1 MGVTGLWKLLEGN
14 GRQVELH
21 TLEGKIL
28 AVDIS
33 IWLNM
38 AIKGMR
44 GQSANNAHL
53 ITLFHRICKLLY
65 FGIKPVFV
73 FDGGAPALKQ
83 RTLKERRQKKDMNIR
98 QSKNASEKVLQNYLK
113 RQVLQLAIKSKDG
126 EKVSSSSDRATD
138 SNNETAID
146 TSELLPPKGKYLKPD
161 EDIFHLPP
169 MKEGLEMEE
178 SDEEREEQWK
188 QRSQTRDVVYGSAM
202 QGDFHEMMQID
213 VNSDDFQSMPS
224 DIKHE
229 LLMDI
234 QEIRKRRRTQL
245 EAMPDKSDSFSNYQL
260 SGLLAKRKL
269 TTQIRGIEN
278 QMKREHTSANTH
290 GYQGDVE
297 ISQISSDN
305 KMHYVLLRGLKKRK
319 AEVEKE
325 EKYEEM
331 NSLKSNLEFKSDSL
345 PSFSEEI
352 DIVKSNTESTV
363 SVRDDSVKTINI
375 SSDDSADLLS
385 SNVELVENKIS
396 KKTENKISEQN
407 DRIVESSV
415 SPKKPKVENSLVSP
429 TQSLMLPIETT
440 TKEILNSSSEFGKD
454 NIIKEE
460 ATNNTVITQ
469 QEPTLEVEK
478 LEKPEI
484 VQPSAVTNI
493 NQFVKSLTA
502 ASAEKVVGQEVICE
516 NEIAPAA
523 KVDVSKEELLKKNED
538 LDESDDD
545 FVEVVDRQG
554 VVLEDEEQSVEAT
567 PITQQSLE
575 ELPPAANPWVGM
587 QKEDI
592 NELEEKLD
600 AEDAAL
606 LERIKSASRAAR
618 EVSDVATMECQELLR
633 LFGIP
638 FVLSP
643 QEAEAQCAFLDM
655 NDLTMGTITE
665 DSDVW
670 LFGGKNVYKDMFDR
684 KRDPTCYSLLDIQ
697 AELGLLRSHFINI
710 ALCSGS
716 DYTEG
721 LEGVGPVRALE
732 IMKEFPGEGMESLVK
747 FKQWWDDAHAQVKPP
762 TSEAKIKTELRRL
775 NVPQNF
781 PSKLVVEAYL
791 KPRVNE
797 SKDKFVWGMPDLSGI
812 RDYLTE
818 RLHWTRN
825 KIDEE
830 LLPVLKKSAERA
842 TRKQTYITSFAM
854 KTNPLP
860 RKQTKK
866 SKRVMRA
873 LTPLVKFEEEE
884 ESKPPKRGR
893 KKKID
898 AKPEPKTN
906 SKVNNRKRISR
917 KKTKPISPEPVVDLR
932 LSESSSDIIIN
943 NDILLL

>member
-1 MGVTGLWKLLEGN
+1 
-14 GRQVELH
+14 
-21 TLEGKIL
+21 
-28 AVDIS
+28 
-33 IWLNM
+33 M

-113 RQVLQLAIKSKDG
+113 RQILQLAIKSKDG

-138 SNNETAID
+138 SNNEVAID

-169 MKEGLEMEE
+169 MKEGLEMED

-224 DIKHE
+224 DIQHE

-269 TTQIRGIEN
+269 TSQIRGIEN
-278 QMKREHTSANTH
+278 QMKREHTSTNTH

-305 KMHYVLLRGLKKRK
+305 KMHYVLLRGLKQRK
-319 AEVEKE
+319 AEAEKD
-325 EKYEEM
+325 EKYEEV
-331 NSLKSNLEFKSDSL
+331 NSLKTNLEFESDSL
-345 PSFSEEI
+345 PSFNEEI
-352 DIVKSNTESTV
+352 DNVKSNTENIAYV
-363 SVRDDSVKTINI
+363 HDDSAKTINI

-385 SNVELVENKIS
+385 PNVKLVENKIS
-396 KKTENKISEQN
+396 EQT
-407 DRIVESSV
+407 DRIVDSSV
-415 SPKKPKVENSLVSP
+415 SPKKPKVEYSLVSP
-429 TQSLMLPIETT
+429 PQSLVLPIETT
-440 TKEILNSSSEFGKD
+440 TKKILNISSEVEKD
-454 NIIKEE
+454 NIIKKET
-460 ATNNTVITQ
+460 TNTTAITQ
-469 QEPTLEVEK
+469 HEPTLEVEK
-478 LEKPEI
+478 LQKHEI
-484 VQPSAVTNI
+484 VQPSAVTNM
-493 NQFVKSLTA
+493 NQFVKPLTA
-502 ASAEKVVGQEVICE
+502 ASAEKNGQEVICE
-516 NEIAPAA
+516 KDIAPAA
-523 KVDVSKEELLKKNED
+523 KVDVSREELQKKNED

-545 FVEVVDRQG
+545 FVEVADKHG
-554 VVLEDEEQSVEAT
+554 VILEDEEQSVEPT
-567 PITQQSLE
+567 LPITQQSSE
-575 ELPPAANPWVGM
+575 ELPPATNPWAGM
-587 QKEDI
+587 QKENI

-606 LERIKSASRAAR
+606 LEKIKSASRAAR

-697 AELGLLRSHFINI
+697 AELGLIRTHFINI

-732 IMKEFPGEGMESLVK
+732 IMKEFPGEGMESLVQ

-842 TRKQTYITSFAM
+842 AQKQTYITSFAM

-873 LTPLVKFEEEE
+873 LTPLVKLEEEV

-917 KKTKPISPEPVVDLR
+917 KTTKPVSPEPVVDLG
-932 LSESSSDIIIN
+932 LSESSSDSS
-943 NDILLL
+943 

>member
-126 EKVSSSSDRATD
+126 EKVP
-138 SNNETAID
+138 EF
-146 TSELLPPKGKYLKPD
+146 GKYLKPD

-202 QGDFHEMMQID
+202 QEMMQID

-319 AEVEKE
+319 VKLTSEKLSFHNLGMFFYIAEVEKE

-567 PITQQSLE
+567 PITQQRFEIMAVKVRNNVTMTVILFISGTEPSIRFKLFKKSSLE

-747 FKQWWDDAHAQVKPP
+747 FKQWWDDAHAQEKVKPP

-884 ESKPPKRGR
+884 ESK
-893 KKKID
+893 
-898 AKPEPKTN
+898 
-906 SKVNNRKRISR
+906 
-917 KKTKPISPEPVVDLR
+917 
-932 LSESSSDIIIN
+932 
-943 NDILLL
+943 